1 MIKTGSRRACIFAI
15 GSILSAVAFG
25 AAAQAYPQRPIK
37 LVVPFTPGGSADI
50 LARAIGQDISKSL
63 GQAVV
68 IENVPGA
75 GGSLATERVMRADPD
90 GYTIFMGHTGT
101 LAVNPH
107 LYPKLGLNPT
117 RDFTP
122 VALVAKVPNILVV
135 HPSVT
140 VKTLSDLVAQ
150 AKAKPTSFSYGS
162 GGNGS
167 AAHITMEYLKLQ
179 TGMPIQHVPYR
190 GTAPSVNDLLA
201 GQIQALFTG
210 SPALMPH
217 IKAGKM
223 HAIAVSS
230 SKRLALLPDVPTVGE
245 SGVGG
250 SAGFEADQWYGLVA
264 PANTPR
270 SVISLLNEQVNKAL
284 ASPEVV
290 KRFSTEGAQPA
301 PMTPAAFGTLIGAES
316 TRWEKVIKAAKVTV
330 D

>member
-1 MIKTGSRRACIFAI
+1 MITIFRRHVCLLLAGSV
-15 GSILSAVAFG
+15 LSVLAFN
-25 AAAQAYPQRPIK
+25 ASAQAFPQRPIK

-50 LARAIGQDISKSL
+50 LARAIGQEISKPL
-63 GQAVV
+63 GQPVV

-75 GGSLATERVMRADPD
+75 GGSLATDRVMRAAPD

-107 LYPKLGLNPT
+107 LYPKLALNPS

-122 VALVAKVPNILVV
+122 IALVARVPNILVV
-135 HPSVT
+135 HPSVNA
-140 VKTLSDLVAQ
+140 KTLSELVALV
-150 AKAKPTSFSYGS
+150 KAKPIGFSYGS

-210 SPALMPH
+210 SPALVPH

-223 HAIAVSS
+223 RAIAVSS
-230 SKRLALLPDVPTVGE
+230 PKRLPLLPDVPTVAE
-245 SGVGG
+245 TGVAGT
-250 SAGFEADQWYGLVA
+250 AGFEADQWYGLVA
-264 PANTPR
+264 PANTP
-270 SVISLLNEQVNKAL
+270 SAIISLLNEQVNKAL
-284 ASPEVV
+284 ASPELI
-290 KRFSTEGAQPA
+290 KRFSTEGAEPS
-301 PMTPAAFGTLIGAES
+301 PMTPTAFGSLISSEEK
-316 TRWEKVIKAAKVTV
+316 RWEKVIRAAKVTV

>member
-1 MIKTGSRRACIFAI
+1 MIKTGSRRACMFAI
-15 GSILSAVAFG
+15 GSIVSAVAFG

-122 VALVAKVPNILVV
+122 IALVARVPNILVV

-140 VKTLSDLVAQ
+140 VKTLGDLVTQ
-150 AKAKPTSFSYGS
+150 TKAKPTSFSYGS

-179 TGMPIQHVPYR
+179 TGMLIQHVPYR

-210 SPALMPH
+210 SPALVPH

-230 SKRLALLPDVPTVGE
+230 SKRLALLPDVPTVAE

-250 SAGFEADQWYGLVA
+250 GAGFEADQWYGLVA

-270 SVISLLNEQVNKAL
+270 SVITLLNEQVNKAL

-290 KRFSTEGAQPA
+290 KRFSTEGAQPT